1 MPSLSEILQ
10 DPNYVSANEATK
22 QAIFDKYSATDAN
35 FTGANAA
42 TQDAIR
48 QRFGV
53 AVAPQPDELGRY
65 VANAEPARKEATVGS
80 QFIGGVKQVGA
91 DYQAFLDSL
100 ASHEDAN
107 KAAIALA
114 KRQQEIEKE
123 VGHRPGLK
131 DVGKAYGKSGILG
144 AAGEVLSQSP
154 GAIAAS
160 GPQMGTTIAGNVAG
174 AAAGSAIFPGIG
186 TVLGGYAGGFASL
199 FPQFYAENL
208 ASQAQEA
215 IEKGEPVDVNRGS
228 AAAAAAGQAALE
240 EAGTV
245 YAYGKNFLKGI
256 FGKVPTTAAEKAIA
270 EKVLVETAKST
281 IKSVATGAGKVAL
294 EESFVNPAQDI
305 LDRWQSGQDLFS
317 KEALEGYGEAVYG
330 SLLQSPLGG
339 LGGYKENRAA
349 RKELRNLE
357 LDKREQEDQ
366 DLKDRARF
374 NELEAKS
381 KGTSDTFATD
391 ENGNTVKVKGTLGQY
406 FTPEEQKE
414 YQGLR
419 EKFGPKQEAPAAS
432 TTVPASESHD
442 TQAMHDELGGKDI
455 TQPVEQPAPRAQAPA
470 MDMQPMVAATT
481 NLTHVLQQ
489 ATVGY
494 NIALNKMTGAEQ
506 TKTLNQVKTYLT
518 TAFGNFLTPKQTE
531 EYVNY
536 LVNEG
541 GLAESDMGTN
551 HGLFGEAVNNFG
563 GVKPPEK
570 PAPKNE
576 EIKPEPPKAA
586 EPEAT
591 QEPEAPVKE
600 AEAPAAVE
608 EAPET
613 VPEQPVESKGEP
625 VAEPEKITKPDPK
638 WDTVKTGQPVTL
650 EMYQGRG
657 EDKSK
662 IYSGAQVA
670 VGGEGQYY
678 APTGEDAANYGAVTK
693 HEVTLN
699 NPLVITNDDE
709 WRALVKNPAVGWT
722 YPNPFSLAPE
732 RVAHETQKLKD
743 HITSLGHD
751 GLVIKMDPRGDMAKT
766 LRNVFGHDQ
775 AVSYKPQVA
784 AKPQAKPAVPK
795 LQVKHTEF
803 EIDKIPK
810 EIHDEVKDM
819 TTGEQIANWLVDNAP
834 NDAAKHIAQ
843 GILKKV
849 KSYAKLGVPVRVTML
864 EGDKR
869 NPEAYGSQRP
879 VFAGTKFSHF
889 DVKYNGLSSRGQADA
904 YTGTDYETIM
914 HEMAHMISTLQ
925 IHFLKQSAYSGDK
938 AIFNELKSIRLS
950 IIKRV
955 KEELAK
961 PRAERHPGMHN
972 IKNALDIESIKD
984 GKVSYGKHS
993 LEEMFAYGLT
1003 QGPVRDFFAT
1013 IPSGKTT
1020 VLGQLAKVFRKL
1032 LGINPKYQTALDRL
1046 SGVADYFINESA
1058 QDVNAL
1064 VGKVGASLQ
1073 KIDEFQAKINQP
1085 TNIRG
1090 EAVEPSWSLGE
1101 DSIKRP
1107 FGISDQFVDSI
1118 IYKLQDKHIDTKR
1131 VQEAITKEAGEL
1143 DDKLNVYDKEQVY
1156 HGKVAAGIREFLLHE
1171 LMPAVKEM
1179 YKLKISPKEIME
1191 YLHNRHAEERNKRMN
1206 ELNKYDPITG
1216 ELRKTPW
1223 ELQDRASGINTKDAQ
1238 AYLSALPLKKHEALE
1253 KIAMMFDR
1261 MIRGTQ
1267 QILVYSGVETQ
1278 DTIDA
1283 WNSIFNHYVPLFRK
1297 ENNFANK
1304 STGGPGTSR
1313 GFAVS
1318 GKFSKRAMGSA
1329 KEVVDIMGSIIAQ
1342 RERALVRAEKAEVG
1356 RSVYALALT
1365 NPNPGFWLPV
1375 NPDAIKNP
1383 KALLKEIVEL
1393 GFDVDDAKEIVNN
1406 LMQEPKTRTIGKT
1419 AKIDPN
1425 TGLPTGETEEA
1436 VKLKADNLSR
1446 FGDNV
1451 FPVRIN
1457 GKDRYVFFN
1466 KDDPQAQ
1473 RMVAALKNMDVE
1485 NMAAAMSMVGKA
1497 TRWFANVNT
1506 QYNPIFGAVNL
1517 LRDLGGATLNLSTT
1531 PIADKKAKVLSQ
1543 VMPAMS
1549 GIIRVLRD
1557 ERSGKVEDYSDNKWA
1572 QAFYEFRQQ
1581 GGQTGYRGSLVRSEQ
1596 EKAIIEHELAKIDE
1610 GNTKKSFRYVLGA
1623 LTDLNDMME
1632 NAVRVSAYQTAID
1645 AGISQQKA
1653 AVIAKNITVN
1663 FDKKGQL
1670 SSNIN
1675 ALWAFFNA
1683 SVQGTARL
1691 YQTLSGPAGKKI
1703 MAGGVLLGSMQAVML
1718 ALAGFRDDEPPEF
1731 VRERNFIIP
1740 LPNGKYFGIPYPLG
1754 FNVFPNA
1761 GRITTEF
1768 IIGGGKHPAKHL
1780 FNLTNSVLDAFNPLG
1795 SSTFLQTIFPTV
1807 LDPFVALGENKDA
1820 FGRPIFREGKT
1831 TNPTPG
1837 YTRTREG
1844 ASAISKQLSYFLNLA
1859 SGGSKYSKGFISPTG
1874 DEIDYLAGQVTGGL
1888 GREIMKVGEV
1898 GRSAATGEEVAPY
1911 KIPLVGRFYGDTK
1924 SAAAETSRFY
1934 TNITRMADYEQ
1945 EIKGREKHHE
1955 SVGDFYRQHPEARYW
1970 ERANSAENE
1979 INALNKEKKELL
1991 EKNVPRE
1998 RILRLEKQKVM
2009 KMKQFNDLLKKY
2021 E

>member
-1 MPSLSEILQ
+1 
-10 DPNYVSANEATK
+10 
-22 QAIFDKYSATDAN
+22 
-35 FTGANAA
+35 
-42 TQDAIR
+42 
-48 QRFGV
+48 
-53 AVAPQPDELGRY
+53 
-65 VANAEPARKEATVGS
+65 
-80 QFIGGVKQVGA
+80 
-91 DYQAFLDSL
+91 
-100 ASHEDAN
+100 
-107 KAAIALA
+107 
-114 KRQQEIEKE
+114 
-123 VGHRPGLK
+123 
-131 DVGKAYGKSGILG
+131 
-144 AAGEVLSQSP
+144 
-154 GAIAAS
+154 
-160 GPQMGTTIAGNVAG
+160 
-174 AAAGSAIFPGIG
+174 
-186 TVLGGYAGGFASL
+186 
-199 FPQFYAENL
+199 
-208 ASQAQEA
+208 
-215 IEKGEPVDVNRGS
+215 
-228 AAAAAAGQAALE
+228 
-240 EAGTV
+240 
-245 YAYGKNFLKGI
+245 
-256 FGKVPTTAAEKAIA
+256 
-270 EKVLVETAKST
+270 
-281 IKSVATGAGKVAL
+281 
-294 EESFVNPAQDI
+294 
-305 LDRWQSGQDLFS
+305 
-317 KEALEGYGEAVYG
+317 
-330 SLLQSPLGG
+330 
-339 LGGYKENRAA
+339 
-349 RKELRNLE
+349 
-357 LDKREQEDQ
+357 
-366 DLKDRARF
+366 
-374 NELEAKS
+374 
-381 KGTSDTFATD
+381 
-391 ENGNTVKVKGTLGQY
+391 
-406 FTPEEQKE
+406 
-414 YQGLR
+414 
-419 EKFGPKQEAPAAS
+419 
-432 TTVPASESHD
+432 
-442 TQAMHDELGGKDI
+442 
-455 TQPVEQPAPRAQAPA
+455 
-470 MDMQPMVAATT
+470 
-481 NLTHVLQQ
+481 
-489 ATVGY
+489 
-494 NIALNKMTGAEQ
+494 
-506 TKTLNQVKTYLT
+506 
-518 TAFGNFLTPKQTE
+518 
-531 EYVNY
+531 
-536 LVNEG
+536 
-541 GLAESDMGTN
+541 
-551 HGLFGEAVNNFG
+551 
-563 GVKPPEK
+563 
-570 PAPKNE
+570 
-576 EIKPEPPKAA
+576 
-586 EPEAT
+586 
-591 QEPEAPVKE
+591 
-600 AEAPAAVE
+600 
-608 EAPET
+608 
-613 VPEQPVESKGEP
+613 
-625 VAEPEKITKPDPK
+625 
-638 WDTVKTGQPVTL
+638 
-650 EMYQGRG
+650 
-657 EDKSK
+657 
-662 IYSGAQVA
+662 
-670 VGGEGQYY
+670 
-678 APTGEDAANYGAVTK
+678 
-693 HEVTLN
+693 
-699 NPLVITNDDE
+699 
-709 WRALVKNPAVGWT
+709 
-722 YPNPFSLAPE
+722 
-732 RVAHETQKLKD
+732 
-743 HITSLGHD
+743 
-751 GLVIKMDPRGDMAKT
+751 
-766 LRNVFGHDQ
+766 
-775 AVSYKPQVA
+775 
-784 AKPQAKPAVPK
+784 
-795 LQVKHTEF
+795 
-803 EIDKIPK
+803 
-810 EIHDEVKDM
+810 
-819 TTGEQIANWLVDNAP
+819 
-834 NDAAKHIAQ
+834 
-843 GILKKV
+843 
-849 KSYAKLGVPVRVTML
+849 
-864 EGDKR
+864 
-869 NPEAYGSQRP
+869 
-879 VFAGTKFSHF
+879 
-889 DVKYNGLSSRGQADA
+889 
-904 YTGTDYETIM
+904 
-914 HEMAHMISTLQ
+914 
-925 IHFLKQSAYSGDK
+925 
-938 AIFNELKSIRLS
+938 
-950 IIKRV
+950 
-955 KEELAK
+955 
-961 PRAERHPGMHN
+961 MHN

-1013 IPSGKTT
+1013 IKSGKTT
-1020 VLGQLAKVFRKL
+1020 VLGELAKVFRKL

-1073 KIDEFQAKINQP
+1073 KIDATQSKINTPAFKKWFGNSKIVNEDGSPKVMYHGTSFDFNEFKPGQGNAIFVADNPKVAENFAKDAEIKAPLGIYPNIMPVYVKAEKPFDYENPNHLDKLSMYFGDDSVTMEEIADGNWGIIETQEFQDVIKDLGFDSFYVYESGAFTVPSKNLGVFSSTQLKSAIANKGAYSNLNPDITLAKINQP

-1238 AYLSALPLKKHEALE
+1238 AYLAALPLKKHEALE

-1436 VKLKADNLSR
+1436 VKLKTDNLSR

-1663 FDKKGQL
+1663 FDKKGQW

-1683 SVQGTARL
+1683 SVQGTARI

-1740 LPNGKYFGIPYPLG
+1740 LPNGKYLGIPYPLG

-1768 IIGGGKHPAKHL
+1768 ILGGGKHPAKHL
-1780 FNLTNSVLDAFNPLG
+1780 FDLTNSVLDAFNPLG
-1795 SSTFLQTIFPTV
+1795 SSTPLQTIAPTV
-1807 LDPFVALGENKDA
+1807 LDPFVAIGENKDA
-1820 FGRPIFREGKT
+1820 FGRPIYRKDQA

-1859 SGGSKYSKGFISPTG
+1859 SGGSKYSKGFASPTG

-1888 GREIMKVGEV
+1888 GREIMKFGEV

>member
-65 VANAEPARKEATVGS
+65 DAAKQPQGSVTVG
-80 QFIGGVKQVGA
+80 QAPTQPDTGFTGA
-91 DYQAFLDSL
+91 LSSGTEQIQADIARLQGKLGMKDVRQAEQEAKAHEVAARRAFKPTEEGWLEAPGTHLKEL
-100 ASHEDAN
+100 AGQSVPYMVAPI
-107 KAAIALA
+107 AAGLAAAALP
-114 KRQQEIEKE
+114 E
-123 VGHRPGLK
+123 VGLVGGLVTTA
-131 DVGKAYGKSGILG
+131 DI
-144 AAGEVLSQSP
+144 AAGLVSGLQFTGSNLSRQVQEGQKLEDTSLLK
-154 GAIAAS
+154 
-160 GPQMGTTIAGNVAG
+160 AG
-174 AAAGSAIFPGIG
+174 AAAVPQAMLDIVGLHMLPGVGKIFEQAGVKTGEKQLKDAVDRSLLQQAGDYAIKTGKTMTAEGLTEAGQQIFERLQAGLNLTDEEAQKEYFENFIG
-186 TVLGGYAGGFASL
+186 GAALGGAFAI
-199 FPQFYAENL
+199 PGHAYTAIKGKDQAEV
-208 ASQAQEA
+208 
-215 IEKGEPVDVNRGS
+215 I
-228 AAAAAAGQAALE
+228 
-240 EAGTV
+240 
-245 YAYGKNFLKGI
+245 
-256 FGKVPTTAAEKAIA
+256 
-270 EKVLVETAKST
+270 ETAKEDAEKGGT
-281 IKSVATGAGKVAL
+281 IA
-294 EESFVNPAQDI
+294 
-305 LDRWQSGQDLFS
+305 
-317 KEALEGYGEAVYG
+317 KEAAV
-330 SLLQSPLGG
+330 Q
-339 LGGYKENRAA
+339 AQA
-349 RKELRNLE
+349 
-357 LDKREQEDQ
+357 Q
-366 DLKDRARF
+366 
-374 NELEAKS
+374 
-381 KGTSDTFATD
+381 TTT
-391 ENGNTVKVKGTLGQY
+391 
-406 FTPEEQKE
+406 
-414 YQGLR
+414 
-419 EKFGPKQEAPAAS
+419 AP

-455 TQPVEQPAPRAQAPA
+455 TQPVEQPAPKAQAPA

-600 AEAPAAVE
+600 AEAPAAAE

-709 WRALVKNPAVGWT
+709 WRALVKNPAVNWQ
-722 YPNPFSLAPE
+722 YVNPTGLDEAQLQQ
-732 RVAHETQKLKD
+732 ETAKLKD
-743 HITSLGHD
+743 FLTNNGHD
-751 GLVIKMDPRGDMAKT
+751 GLVIKMDPRGDEAKT
-766 LRNVFGHDQ
+766 LRRVFAHDQ
-775 AVSYKPQVA
+775 VVSYKPQVA

-803 EIDKIPK
+803 EIDKTPK

-879 VFAGTKFSHF
+879 VFDPSKIAKFSHF

-914 HEMAHMISTLQ
+914 HEMAHMISTMQ

-1020 VLGQLAKVFRKL
+1020 ILGQLAKVFRKL

-1191 YLHNRHAEERNKRMN
+1191 YLHNRHAEERNNRMN

-1238 AYLSALPLKKHEALE
+1238 AYLAALPLKKHEALE

-1795 SSTFLQTIFPTV
+1795 SSTFLQTISPTV